1 MRSPGFL
8 QRVSQ
13 RDTAR
18 FVALVEGRV
27 QGVGYRLFVR
37 SRAEG
42 LHLTGS
48 VRNMPHQSVRVEAE
62 GPRGALEALI
72 EDLRSGPPGAR
83 VERVDVEWVPP
94 TGAKQF
100 RIEMG

>member
-1 MRSPGFL
+1 
-8 QRVSQ
+8 
-13 RDTAR
+13 
-18 FVALVEGRV
+18 
-27 QGVGYRLFVR
+27 
-37 SRAEG
+37 
-42 LHLTGS
+42 
-48 VRNMPHQSVRVEAE
+48 MPHQSVRVEAE
-62 GPRGALEALI
+62 GARKALEALI